1 MDDDDREVVLRQVLL
16 VLDVRVA
23 GHEDIARC
31 RQRRQEG
38 ALLHPLEPDVLDVPD
53 VQPWAAEQR
62 RELARD
68 VLVDDD
74 SHAPYPVTSRS
85 CSTSSSAATAWARV
99 TEG

>member
-1 MDDDDREVVLRQVLL
+1 MTTIARSYFAKFSWCSMFVSP
-16 VLDVRVA
+16 

-38 ALLHPLEPDVLDVPD
+38 AVLHPLEPQVLDVPD

-85 CSTSSSAATAWARV
+85 CSTSSSAATACARV